1 VNGHSRDPSKNAWG
15 ALLPSR
21 IGKRQAEVFA
31 SIYFRRELDDVE
43 LDDEEELE
51 DEEELDDE
59 EEEEDLTLFDG
70 AGEDGATR
78 VAGADGRAAGA
89 GADGRAAGAGVER
102 TAGGALGRGEGEMWL
117 GAWLGARLGAG

>member
-1 VNGHSRDPSKNAWG
+1 MNGHSRDPSKNAWG

-31 SIYFRRELDDVE
+31 SIYFRRELGFE
-43 LDDEEELE
+43 LD
-51 DEEELDDE
+51 EELDD